1 MRVAPMTGETD
12 GIEGVG
18 RHARLCFALYGAHHA
33 VNRLYQPLLEPLG
46 LTYPQYL
53 ALAALWVK
61 DGRSVGEIGAALRLE
76 TSTLTPLLKRLEAAG
91 LVRRARA
98 TADERVVLVSLTEA
112 GRALEARAAH
122 VPGCVLAASGLDMEE
137 MERLSAT
144 LDALRERLEAGGA

>member
-1 MRVAPMTGETD
+1 MTDEAD

-53 ALAALWVK
+53 ALAALWVR

-76 TSTLTPLLKRLEAAG
+76 TNTLTPLLKRLEAAG
-91 LVRRARA
+91 LVRRARGA
-98 TADERVVLVSLTEA
+98 ADERVVLVSLTEA

-122 VPGCVLAASGLDMEE
+122 VPGCVLAASGLDLEE
-137 MERLSAT
+137 MERLSVT
-144 LDALRERLEAGGA
+144 LDALRARLETHGG